1 MELIAD
7 HSMTELDQ
15 AELDLLGEGPAAT
28 DGDHLDEHALLD
40 QTPPPGDDQNGV
52 SRVKA
57 EELKSEDVDLYDD
70 AIAPS
75 SGEKSLA
82 PTPVRPAHQNGGTTH
97 SDGKRYCCYIGNL
110 VWWATDADVGLHIKA
125 LGIPDLIDMKF
136 FENRTNGQSKGFA
149 LLVLGSDASVRT
161 ITEQMPQRQIHGQ
174 SPVILPY
181 TKASLNR
188 LDEAT
193 SKMQSRPDTKQSKKD
208 EAINMGT
215 IRIGAGAGPT
225 GPPPM
230 MGPRMGP
237 GGPMGGGPMPMMQMR
252 TGPGG
257 PPMNMNSAPMG
268 PGGPGPMGPG
278 GMMNRGPVMMGQP
291 VNQSAMMGRP
301 MGPPGVG
308 TVAPV
313 QMGGPVQMGVAGQM
327 TTGPPRPVVGGA
339 VPMQMGQAPPMMQP
353 GMQMQANRPPP
364 GVQFGGGQQPVV
376 GMGQQQ
382 MMTQGPPGVRPMNAP
397 PQAPQQLLAPHGAHI
412 NPQMFPGVHQ
422 QPPVPGAVN
431 DVEFEEIMNRN
442 RTVASSAIS
451 RAVADAAGG
460 DVKSA
465 TETILTAISLI
476 KQSRVAHDDR
486 CRLLVASLQDTLNGI
501 ENKAYASGG
510 GSSRSK
516 HRDRSRSRSRDRDRK
531 RRRRSRS
538 RSRSFKFKL
547 SIAFTTTLSRSLSLN
562 MELTVVLPFSK
573 VCYTA
578 IFFFKYRVF
587 RTSRTFTFVLL

>member
-1 MELIAD
+1 
-7 HSMTELDQ
+7 
-15 AELDLLGEGPAAT
+15 
-28 DGDHLDEHALLD
+28 
-40 QTPPPGDDQNGV
+40 TPPPGEDQNGV

-97 SDGKRYCCYIGNL
+97 SSDGKRYCCYIGNL

-193 SKMQSRPDTKQSKKD
+193 SKMQSRPDTKQNKKD

-237 GGPMGGGPMPMMQMR
+237 GGPMGSGPMPMMQMR

-278 GMMNRGPVMMGQP
+278 GMINRGPVMMGQP
-291 VNQSAMMGRP
+291 VNQ
-301 MGPPGVG
+301 
-308 TVAPV
+308 
-313 QMGGPVQMGVAGQM
+313 
-327 TTGPPRPVVGGA
+327 
-339 VPMQMGQAPPMMQP
+339 
-353 GMQMQANRPPP
+353 
-364 GVQFGGGQQPVV
+364 
-376 GMGQQQ
+376 
-382 MMTQGPPGVRPMNAP
+382 
-397 PQAPQQLLAPHGAHI
+397 
-412 NPQMFPGVHQ
+412 
-422 QPPVPGAVN
+422 
-431 DVEFEEIMNRN
+431 
-442 RTVASSAIS
+442 
-451 RAVADAAGG
+451 
-460 DVKSA
+460 
-465 TETILTAISLI
+465 
-476 KQSRVAHDDR
+476 
-486 CRLLVASLQDTLNGI
+486 
-501 ENKAYASGG
+501 
-510 GSSRSK
+510 
-516 HRDRSRSRSRDRDRK
+516 
-531 RRRRSRS
+531 
-538 RSRSFKFKL
+538 
-547 SIAFTTTLSRSLSLN
+547 
-562 MELTVVLPFSK
+562 
-573 VCYTA
+573 
-578 IFFFKYRVF
+578 
-587 RTSRTFTFVLL
+587 